1 MRDIEL
7 RSEPLA
13 GERMD
18 TIGVDWG
25 PKGLRLVHR
34 SGEFGIYKIPG
45 HSAWTS
51 QFSPWKYHPT
61 SYGLVHIREGGS
73 RFDGRWGV
81 IDMLPK
87 SEMTPGWKWRA
98 ALDDLFKEVRAL
110 VAGEVGIL
118 DMYGLLEG
126 QS

>member
-7 RSEPLA
+7 RSEPLV
-13 GERMD
+13 GERVD

-25 PKGLRLVHR
+25 PKGIILVHR
-34 SGEFGIYKIPG
+34 SGEWGIYKIPG

-61 SYGLVHIREGGS
+61 TYGLVHIKGHS
-73 RFDGRWGV
+73 RFDGHWGV
-81 IDMLPK
+81 LDLLYK
-87 SEMTPGWKWRA
+87 SELTPGAAWRS
-98 ALDDLFKEVRAL
+98 ALDNLFKEVRAL

-126 QS
+126 QI